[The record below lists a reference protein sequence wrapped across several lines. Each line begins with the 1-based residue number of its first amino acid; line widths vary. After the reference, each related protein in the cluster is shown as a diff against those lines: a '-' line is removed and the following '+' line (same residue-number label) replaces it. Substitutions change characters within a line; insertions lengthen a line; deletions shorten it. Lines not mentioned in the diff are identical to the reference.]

1 MSAIQA
7 KIEGWL
13 DQEGI
18 PFELVPDMNSI
29 FHIRAQ
35 MKNLQVHVNES
46 RVRLGCLSVQGIMAL
61 DLDQRELVKKG
72 SDEEKH
78 ALFLSMFRELEK
90 EEYMFQISED
100 FLDPNWLRIQR
111 TLYAEDLTRTALLE
125 EMKELNTKFV
135 RLNYELNEALDK
147 IGQAT

>member
-1 MSAIQA
+1 
-7 KIEGWL
+7 
-13 DQEGI
+13 
-18 PFELVPDMNSI
+18 
-29 FHIRAQ
+29 

-147 IGQAT
+147 IGQET